1 VPKFRKVLVTG
12 GAGFIG
18 SHVVDRLVN
27 DAYSVRIIDNLSTGK
42 LMNINPHFGKGA
54 VDFVRG
60 DIRDSE
66 LVRKCVH
73 DVDAVVHLAAIT
85 SVPFSV
91 KQPQLTYETN
101 VNGTLN
107 LLNSC
112 AEEKVEKFI
121 FISSC
126 SVYGEPKYL
135 PVDELHSTNPISPY
149 AESKLVGER
158 YCLDFNKKCVLK
170 SVVLRLFNVYGP
182 RQGINDY
189 SGVITKF
196 IANTK
201 QKTPLIIYGD
211 GSQSRDFVNVHDVSQ
226 AVLQALKNEAA
237 EGEIFNI
244 GFGASTSLNELAKYV
259 LELAD
264 SNLDIF
270 YDQPRSGDIKNTFA
284 NISKAE
290 KFLDYKPRFS
300 LKAGLNSLFSAE
312 SQLQIVTELTSEA
325 YYV

>member
-1 VPKFRKVLVTG
+1 MSEVQKVLVTG

-18 SHVVDRLVN
+18 SHVVDCLVN
-27 DAYSVRIIDNLSTGK
+27 DACGVRIIDNLSTGK
-42 LMNINPHFGKGA
+42 LMNINSHLGKGA
-54 VDFVRG
+54 VDFVKG
-60 DIRDSE
+60 DIRDPE

-85 SVPFSV
+85 SVPFSF

-107 LLNSC
+107 LLNAC

-158 YCLDFNKKCVLK
+158 CCLNFHKKHALK
-170 SVVLRLFNVYGP
+170 SVVLRLFNVYGS

-196 IANTK
+196 IDSIK
-201 QKTPLIIYGD
+201 QKMPLIIFGD
-211 GSQSRDFVNVHDVSQ
+211 GSQNRDFVNVDDVSQ
-226 AVLQALKNEAA
+226 AVLHALKNETA

-244 GFGASTSLNELAKYV
+244 GCGAPTSINELAKSV

-270 YDQPRSGDIKNTFA
+270 YKKPRSGDIKNTFA
-284 NISKAE
+284 NISKAI
-290 KFLDYKPRFS
+290 KLLDYKPHFS
-300 LKAGLNSLFSAE
+300 LEAGLNNLFSAG
-312 SQLQIVTELTSEA
+312 SKFQIETEVHS
-325 YYV
+325 VIPHV

>member
-1 VPKFRKVLVTG
+1 MPEIRKVLVTG

-27 DAYSVRIIDNLSTGK
+27 NACSVRIIDNLSTGK
-42 LMNINPHFGKGA
+42 LMNINTHLGKGA
-54 VDFVRG
+54 VDFVKG
-60 DIRDSE
+60 DIRDPE

-85 SVPFSV
+85 SVPFSF
-91 KQPQLTYETN
+91 KQPQFTYETN

-107 LLNSC
+107 LLNAC
-112 AEEKVEKFI
+112 AQEKVEKFI

-149 AESKLVGER
+149 AESKLMGER
-158 YCLDFNKKCVLK
+158 YCLNFHKKHALK

-196 IANTK
+196 IDSIK
-201 QKTPLIIYGD
+201 QKTPLVIFGN
-211 GSQSRDFVNVHDVSQ
+211 GSQNRDFVNVNDVSQ
-226 AVLQALKNEAA
+226 AALQALKNEAA

-244 GFGASTSLNELAKYV
+244 GFGAPTSINELAKSV

-264 SNLDIF
+264 LNLEIS
-270 YDQPRSGDIKNTFA
+270 YEQPRSGDIKNTFA
-284 NISKAE
+284 DISKAE
-290 KFLDYKPRFS
+290 KLLDYKPHFS
-300 LKAGLNSLFSAE
+300 LNAGLNNLFSAE
-312 SQLQIVTELTSEA
+312 SNFQIETEVHSVIS
-325 YYV
+325 YV